1 LARVLFP
8 RELVESLEN
17 SHGILTKR
25 ALEIFHFTNAYFCYL
40 HKLQDVFK
48 SSSYRDGC
56 WFTVTVH
63 PKMKLRK
70 FWKHQTVPAPSDQ
83 LAPVGDDKTVPVPN
97 DKIVLVSDEVDDDV
111 PMPNIF
117 DMDGRLIDPNSPEGM
132 PKPLLE
138 GQEGPDSI
146 FYVPSASTRKSPSA
160 STRTSPSGLDLT
172 IPNMLAQLSR
182 QGVQP
187 ENLIMRTLVRPKDA
201 EPHDLK
207 RQAAKPNIPH
217 FRMNYRVEDGQPP
230 SCPYCKLILEN
241 AEDRKGFDLQELYEV
256 AKSGCE
262 TCDVLQLAITY
273 FARFV
278 FLDFNRNRVWVKQS
292 QNSPSMLLSETKMV
306 EVHFEEHQDE
316 VLTLSF
322 KEVGRWNR
330 ESTI

>member
-1 LARVLFP
+1 
-8 RELVESLEN
+8 
-17 SHGILTKR
+17 
-25 ALEIFHFTNAYFCYL
+25 
-40 HKLQDVFK
+40 
-48 SSSYRDGC
+48 
-56 WFTVTVH
+56 
-63 PKMKLRK
+63 MKLRK

-97 DKIVLVSDEVDDDV
+97 DKIVPVSDEVDDDV
-111 PMPNIF
+111 PIPNIF

-146 FYVPSASTRKSPSA
+146 FYVPSASTRRSPSA

-187 ENLIMRTLVRPKDA
+187 ENFIVRTLVRPKDA
-201 EPHDLK
+201 ESHDLK
-207 RQAAKPNIPH
+207 RQATKPNIPH

-230 SCPYCKLILEN
+230 SCPYCKLILED
-241 AEDRKGFDLQELYEV
+241 AEGRKGFDLQELYEV

-278 FLDFNRNRVWVKQS
+278 FLDFDRKRVWVKQS

-306 EVHFEEHQDE
+306 EVHFEEHHDE

-322 KEVGRWNR
+322 KEVGRWNL